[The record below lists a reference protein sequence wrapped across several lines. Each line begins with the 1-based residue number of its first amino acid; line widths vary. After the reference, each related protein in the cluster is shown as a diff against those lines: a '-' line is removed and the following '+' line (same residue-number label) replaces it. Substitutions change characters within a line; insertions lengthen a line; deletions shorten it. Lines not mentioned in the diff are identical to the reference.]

1 MMKEVILL
9 LTVLVMFIVCFFVM
23 GKIGY
28 FINENYKAFIIEER
42 KNTFFC
48 FLVRVCLRCSA
59 STALAGAGTI
69 LWPKPTPAG
78 A

>member
-28 FINENYKAFIIEER
+28 FINENYKAFIIGER
-42 KNTFFC
+42 KIRNPVNLYLWIK
-48 FLVRVCLRCSA
+48 FLMKSC
-59 STALAGAGTI
+59 
-69 LWPKPTPAG
+69 
-78 A
+78 